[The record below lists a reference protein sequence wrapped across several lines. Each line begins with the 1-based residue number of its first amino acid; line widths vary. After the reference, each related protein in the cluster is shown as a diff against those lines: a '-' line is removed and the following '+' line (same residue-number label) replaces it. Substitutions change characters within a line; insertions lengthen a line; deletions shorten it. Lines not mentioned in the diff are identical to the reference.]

1 MRSKNFSWRYS
12 LAATV
17 LLLSPFDLLASLG
30 MDMYLPAVPFMPNA
44 LGTTA
49 STIQLTLTT
58 YLVMIGAG
66 QLLFGPLS
74 DRLGRRPVLLGE
86 VASPTLW
93 RQWTIALTSSA
104 EVFLG
109 LRILQA
115 CGASACLVSTF
126 ATVRDIYAGREE
138 SNVIYGILG
147 SMLAMVPAVG
157 PLLRSARRHVAWV
170 AGYLCVSRFG
180 HDRCICSSV
189 AILA

>member
-66 QLLFGPLS
+66 QLFVWTAIGPTGAPPRS
-74 DRLGRRPVLLGE
+74 TGRWPRLR
-86 VASPTLW
+86 
-93 RQWTIALTSSA
+93 
-104 EVFLG
+104 
-109 LRILQA
+109 
-115 CGASACLVSTF
+115 CGVNGPRS
-126 ATVRDIYAGREE
+126 Y
-138 SNVIYGILG
+138 VIG
-147 SMLAMVPAVG
+147 
-157 PLLRSARRHVAWV
+157 
-170 AGYLCVSRFG
+170 
-180 HDRCICSSV
+180 
-189 AILA
+189 